1 MFEGP
6 EPEPVDPPAPA
17 GKEKDSK
24 EAKEPRDAP
33 VLRRIRPEQ
42 PSDGKIKE
50 LKRHWVRV
58 LKVIDGVTFSLD
70 NLHVVRLIGVA
81 RPKPF
86 ADKKYKEFFEE
97 VTTPEVRQIV
107 EGKRVFL
114 MRDKAIE
121 GRDGRP
127 VIYMFLD
134 DKTML
139 NATLI
144 QKGYGRLSQEVPF
157 KFQDEFRLWER
168 DAQSI
173 GLGYWGRDDD

>member
-17 GKEKDSK
+17 GKEKESK

-50 LKRHWVRV
+50 PKRHWVRV

-97 VTTPEVRQIV
+97 VTTPAVRQIV

-144 QKGYGRLSQEVPF
+144 QKGYGHLSQEVPF